1 MYKAIFGSS
10 GKSKGDTPS
19 KQHGYGH
26 RTSAPA
32 VLTKPGTPLGAD
44 NPAIGVG
51 AILDYLERRKG
62 SSDAVQGD
70 PSKVPLHV
78 VEALGDGWE
87 MRGGLGA
94 GAYAKV
100 FEASW
105 VGLDKRPRGPAR
117 ADRPPEV
124 PCAIKVMRDVDME
137 SWEISRRFVR
147 ELLILRRLREASGIV
162 TLYGCST
169 PRGNSQRHRRDLYLW
184 FEACAVDFRQLT
196 KMECYLTFDD
206 AKRLTRQMFGALRHI
221 HDKDVIHRDI
231 KPANLLLHGSGSL
244 KICDFGL
251 ARIAPRE
258 PLSPLPD
265 TKDLNVSLTAS
276 RRRSVHPDDD
286 EKAHFA
292 AQAELKKG
300 FSRDESIDEGKSA
313 EGKSIDDDDDMP
325 KLELGDGD
333 AMDDDDGGYAEH
345 GTDEP
350 LGRPAMRRTYT
361 EHVVTRWYRSPELVL
376 LQPYDFSVDVWAC
389 ACVFA
394 ECFLGTCKEV
404 CEFREGR
411 RPLFPGR
418 SCFPLSPAAGA
429 RGGWHQKNDQL
440 QAIFRVRGTPSSAEV
455 DALEHDYKGMK
466 AYLRRLQPRAPSDL
480 ARVVPN
486 VDPSALDLLDKM
498 LKFLPEDRL
507 SVEDILE
514 HEYLAYAPGE
524 HRDDRPV
531 SPDGPAYHLRPSTT
545 AVGPALSQVEDD
557 DAWENVAQHKADKDM
572 SDVLWKLVEKF
583 PSELAPRGGVLGHE
597 DARPSKLS
605 ESADDEPANAKT
617 LGKKKSTGARMSAT
631 LRSWLTHSSS
641 I

>member
-105 VGLDKRPRGPAR
+105 VGLDKRPRGPR
-117 ADRPPEV
+117 GRPEV

-196 KMECYLTFDD
+196 KMECYLNFDD

-286 EKAHFA
+286 EKAHRGA
-292 AQAELKKG
+292 GGAQEGVL
-300 FSRDESIDEGKSA
+300 RDESIGEGKSA

-350 LGRPAMRRTYT
+350 LGRRRCGGRH
-361 EHVVTRWYRSPELVL
+361 EHVVRAV
-376 LQPYDFSVDVWAC
+376 
-389 ACVFA
+389 
-394 ECFLGTCKEV
+394 
-404 CEFREGR
+404 
-411 RPLFPGR
+411 
-418 SCFPLSPAAGA
+418 
-429 RGGWHQKNDQL
+429 KNDQL

-507 SVEDILE
+507 SVEDILD
-514 HEYLAYAPGE
+514 HEYLAYARAS
-524 HRDDRPV
+524 RDDTP
-531 SPDGPAYHLRPSTT
+531 
-545 AVGPALSQVEDD
+545 VEDD

-605 ESADDEPANAKT
+605 ESADDEPANAKS

>member
-10 GKSKGDTPS
+10 GKSKGDAPS

-169 PRGNSQRHRRDLYLW
+169 PRGHSQRHRRDLYLW

-196 KMECYLTFDD
+196 KMECYLNFDD

-345 GTDEP
+345 GADEP

-361 EHVVTRWYRSPELVL
+361 EHVVTRWYRS
-376 LQPYDFSVDVWAC
+376 
-389 ACVFA
+389 
-394 ECFLGTCKEV
+394 
-404 CEFREGR
+404 
-411 RPLFPGR
+411 
-418 SCFPLSPAAGA
+418 
-429 RGGWHQKNDQL
+429 
-440 QAIFRVRGTPSSAEV
+440 
-455 DALEHDYKGMK
+455 
-466 AYLRRLQPRAPSDL
+466 
-480 ARVVPN
+480 
-486 VDPSALDLLDKM
+486 
-498 LKFLPEDRL
+498 
-507 SVEDILE
+507 
-514 HEYLAYAPGE
+514 
-524 HRDDRPV
+524 
-531 SPDGPAYHLRPSTT
+531 GP
-545 AVGPALSQVEDD
+545 
-557 DAWENVAQHKADKDM
+557 
-572 SDVLWKLVEKF
+572 
-583 PSELAPRGGVLGHE
+583 
-597 DARPSKLS
+597 
-605 ESADDEPANAKT
+605 
-617 LGKKKSTGARMSAT
+617 
-631 LRSWLTHSSS
+631 
-641 I
+641 

>member
-196 KMECYLTFDD
+196 KMECYLNFDD

-244 KICDFGL
+244 KVCDFGL

-361 EHVVTRWYRSPELVL
+361 EHVVTRWRRSGPRCNVASTWVVRARAFRRQGPRVESA
-376 LQPYDFSVDVWAC
+376 PSDDRPSKHEPNRAERGRGRKFARSSRAGTGRPSSCCCSPTIFPSTSGPAPASSPSASWARARRSASSARAGGRSSRAGRASRC
-389 ACVFA
+389 
-394 ECFLGTCKEV
+394 
-404 CEFREGR
+404 R
-411 RPLFPGR
+411 RPR
-418 SCFPLSPAAGA
+418 ARAAAGT
-429 RGGWHQKNDQL
+429 R
-440 QAIFRVRGTPSSAEV
+440 RTTSSRPSSACG
-455 DALEHDYKGMK
+455 A
-466 AYLRRLQPRAPSDL
+466 RRRPPRST
-480 ARVVPN
+480 R
-486 VDPSALDLLDKM
+486 S
-498 LKFLPEDRL
+498 
-507 SVEDILE
+507 
-514 HEYLAYAPGE
+514 
-524 HRDDRPV
+524 
-531 SPDGPAYHLRPSTT
+531 STT
-545 AVGPALSQVEDD
+545 TRA
-557 DAWENVAQHKADKDM
+557 
-572 SDVLWKLVEKF
+572 
-583 PSELAPRGGVLGHE
+583 
-597 DARPSKLS
+597 
-605 ESADDEPANAKT
+605 
-617 LGKKKSTGARMSAT
+617 
-631 LRSWLTHSSS
+631 
-641 I
+641 